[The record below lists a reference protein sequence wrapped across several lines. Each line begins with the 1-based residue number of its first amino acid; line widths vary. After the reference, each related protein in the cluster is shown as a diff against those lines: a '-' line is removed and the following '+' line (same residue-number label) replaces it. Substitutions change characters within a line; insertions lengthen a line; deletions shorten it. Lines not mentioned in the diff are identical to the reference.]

1 MEMIWVKRVLA
12 MQRES
17 FKHIEMENNMQY
29 GLHNNS
35 SSTQLAAREQ
45 LVRLFQSR
53 PFSDE
58 LLLTNF
64 GLFARAS
71 ALAKIFFLHEAYL
84 KIKNMPGDIYVFGVW
99 LGQDIVVLESMRAMI
114 EPYNASRKF
123 VGFDTF
129 EGYVGI
135 SDLDETSET
144 IKPEGYTTEKNY
156 QQFLEDLLAYHRQE
170 NTLGHAVTHRLIAG
184 DVTRTAKEYVDAN
197 TSSMVAMAYFDL
209 ALYEPTIA
217 ALNSISDRLMPGSV
231 IVLDEL
237 NDPRY
242 PGETLAFR
250 EWAINKSYEI
260 SRSNI
265 LPDRTFVTIKNI

>member
-1 MEMIWVKRVLA
+1 MEK
-12 MQRES
+12 
-17 FKHIEMENNMQY
+17 NMQY

-35 SSTQLAAREQ
+35 STTQLAAREQ

-64 GLFARAS
+64 GLFSRAS

-84 KIKNMPGDIYVFGVW
+84 KIKNIPGDIYVFGVW

-114 EPYNASRKF
+114 EPYNASRKL

-135 SDLDETSET
+135 SALDKTSET

-170 NTLGHAVTHRLIAG
+170 NTLGHAVTHKLISG
-184 DVTRTAKEYVDAN
+184 DVTKTAKEYVEAN

-209 ALYEPTIA
+209 ALYEPTIS

-242 PGETLAFR
+242 PGETIAFR
-250 EWAINKSYEI
+250 EWARDKSYEI
-260 SRSNI
+260 TRSNI
-265 LPDRTFVTIKNI
+265 LPDRTFVTIKDSQN